1 MSLTARFSSLVVLFL
16 ASLTVGCHGTYFLT
30 ISPLTP
36 YPEWKYDGN
45 LGYAFL
51 ESDAVP
57 GLVPFTL
64 LRDKS
69 VESPNTYDL
78 RYLYTASLEIKQRLT
93 NGGPWVEEEIA
104 FYVYPTETKNSQPL
118 HQLSSHATGDI
129 LWSTDPVEL
138 QTLKAQGYWTYEG
151 VACWLPVK
159 PSPARLVRRIGH
171 IVNLGDQLPGK
182 RKPLP
187 PTPPKFINPA
197 VWDELDGSEPKHSPP
212 KPKASDPPLHP
223 IRRFRYNPPPVPT

>member
-1 MSLTARFSSLVVLFL
+1 MCRFLCVLTRRRGNVFIINEQQPPSPSSLVCCSFKVFLWLQFSISHQQILSTVSLMARFSSLVVLFL
-16 ASLTVGCHGTYFLT
+16 AILTIGCHGTYFLT

-36 YPEWKYDGN
+36 YAEWKYDGN

-51 ESDAVP
+51 DSDAVP

-104 FYVYPTETKNSQPL
+104 FYVYPTETKKL
-118 HQLSSHATGDI
+118 
-129 LWSTDPVEL
+129 
-138 QTLKAQGYWTYEG
+138 
-151 VACWLPVK
+151 
-159 PSPARLVRRIGH
+159 
-171 IVNLGDQLPGK
+171 
-182 RKPLP
+182 
-187 PTPPKFINPA
+187 PTPPSIIQPCHRRYSLEHRSGRTANFKGA
-197 VWDELDGSEPKHSPP
+197 RLLD
-212 KPKASDPPLHP
+212 
-223 IRRFRYNPPPVPT
+223 IRRCRLLASRQA